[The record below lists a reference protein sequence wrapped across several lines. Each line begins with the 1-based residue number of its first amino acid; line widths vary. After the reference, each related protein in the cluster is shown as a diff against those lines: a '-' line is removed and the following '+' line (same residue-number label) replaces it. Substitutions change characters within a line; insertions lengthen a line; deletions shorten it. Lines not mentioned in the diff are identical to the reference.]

1 MVELNLQTPNENET
15 EWLKMGALY
24 GESRES
30 GEHIR
35 FTFTRLV
42 RNEERG
48 CTTML
53 NETHGLTLW
62 DENHPE
68 SEYPKKTP
76 DGIRLL
82 KALARMME
90 LEGALDS
97 QDVCDGFQARLVESP
112 HTLTVEKTE
121 RGWLFSVVRA

>member
-1 MVELNLQTPNENET
+1 MVELNLTNPNENET

-30 GEHIR
+30 GEPIE

-42 RNEERG
+42 RNEQRG

-53 NETHGLTLW
+53 NDTQGLTLW

-68 SEYPKKTP
+68 SEYPKENP

-82 KALARMME
+82 KALARLME
-90 LEGALDS
+90 LEGTLDS
-97 QDVCDGFQARLVESP
+97 EDVCSQFQASLVESP
-112 HTLTVEKTE
+112 HTLKVEKTE